1 MKNIETTEDRIRIF
15 ENTIRLSADF
25 LIVLADTIRKMT
37 NRFILEV
44 NKLIASRDK
53 LAILKNSIDKKKD
66 RNYLFEIRRERG
78 FFLILRLVGPVGP
91 VG

>member
-1 MKNIETTEDRIRIF
+1 MKSIRTTADRIKIF

-44 NKLIASRDK
+44 NKLIA
-53 LAILKNSIDKKKD
+53 
-66 RNYLFEIRRERG
+66 
-78 FFLILRLVGPVGP
+78 
-91 VG
+91 